1 MRELQKKLLEEQQRQ
16 ALAQQWL
23 LQNPG
28 AAATAAGASAQKKQ
42 REIYVGNLMAGV
54 TTTEVLKDLF
64 NVLMAQALPH
74 CVEHGEPV
82 INVNMDASQKF
93 GFVEFRTEEIA
104 TCALNLDKMDV
115 AGRQMNIGRPKGY
128 VEPPPGYKPSREPVS
143 IALVPYKPQSLGQQN
158 VLNLPQNVGG
168 GLRPETIAAQR
179 RTLAAAQDAKR
190 QLDGIAANGA
200 TQMTANVPSNVL
212 CLENTLP
219 LEQLTTAEHLEDA
232 ELDVR
237 EECGRHGSV
246 LGVCIP
252 TTPPAG
258 ASGSRVY
265 VKFAAALQAEAAM
278 RALDGRLF
286 DNHAV
291 RARTVTSSDY
301 DRAKAGGW

>member
-1 MRELQKKLLEEQQRQ
+1 M
-16 ALAQQWL
+16 
-23 LQNPG
+23 
-28 AAATAAGASAQKKQ
+28 
-42 REIYVGNLMAGV
+42 GNLMAGV
-54 TTTEVLKDLF
+54 TTIEVLKDLF
-64 NVLMAQALPH
+64 NALMAQALPH

-128 VEPPPGYKPSREPVS
+128 VEPPTRVQAQQGTGVHRAGPV
-143 IALVPYKPQSLGQQN
+143 Q
-158 VLNLPQNVGG
+158 
-168 GLRPETIAAQR
+168 TAAAPKRR
-179 RTLAAAQDAKR
+179 RTQARDDRRAATDARRAQDAKR
-190 QLDGIAANGA
+190 QLDGIAANGT

-219 LEQLTTAEHLEDA
+219 LEQLRAAEHLEDA

-246 LGVCIP
+246 LGVWST

-265 VKFAAALQAEAAM
+265 VKFAAAPRRRTSCDTRRET
-278 RALDGRLF
+278 
-286 DNHAV
+286 V
-291 RARTVTSSDY
+291 R
-301 DRAKAGGW
+301 

>member
-28 AAATAAGASAQKKQ
+28 AAGAGSNLSANRKQ
-42 REIYVGNLMAGV
+42 REVYVGNLLSGV
-54 TTTEVLKDLF
+54 TTNEVLKDLF

-82 INVNMDASQKF
+82 ININMDSSQKF
-93 GFVEFRTEEIA
+93 GFIEFRTEELA
-104 TCALNLDKMDV
+104 TCAINLDKMDV

-128 VEPPPGYKPSREPVS
+128 VEPPPGYKPSKEPCSIGAHYNPNLGAVS
-143 IALVPYKPQSLGQQN
+143 VQT
-158 VLNLPQNVGG
+158 
-168 GLRPETIAAQR
+168 GLRPATIAAQR
-179 RTLAAAQDAKR
+179 QAFSVAQDAKR
-190 QLDGIAANGA
+190 QLDDMANG
-200 TQMTANVPSNVL
+200 TSLGPNVPSNVL
-212 CLENTLP
+212 CIENTLP
-219 LEQLTTAEHLEDA
+219 LDQLRDSTHLEDA

-252 TTPPAG
+252 TTPPSG
-258 ASGSRVY
+258 ASKSRVY

-286 DNHAV
+286 DDNAV
-291 RARTVTSSDY
+291 RAQCVSAEAY
-301 DRAKAGGW
+301 DAAIAGGW

>member
-28 AAATAAGASAQKKQ
+28 AAATAAGAASQKKQ

-64 NVLMAQALPH
+64 NALMAQALPH

-143 IALVPYKPQSLGQQN
+143 IAPVPYKPQN
-158 VLNLPQNVGG
+158 VPQNVG
-168 GLRPETIAAQR
+168 GLRPETIAAQQ

-190 QLDGIAANGA
+190 QLDNIAANGA

-219 LEQLTTAEHLEDA
+219 LEQLRAAEHLEDA

-286 DNHAV
+286 DDHAV
-291 RARTVTSSDY
+291 RARTVTSSEY